1 MRRVG
6 ADSLGSSA
14 PPGPPQGR
22 VRRRLRRGR
31 LRRGLVRR
39 GQVRLVRLRRGRDRQ
54 GRVRRGRLR
63 RARWHAGCGK
73 DPATAPHARPSAR
86 LCAAAPGV
94 RFPFQPEGR
103 VQHRCHWRR
112 CRRATTAAGRLCRK
126 RACMRKK
133 ERRLCSV
140 VAACSSGGCSRGR
153 QRRAR
158 ARGGAVRA
166 RGGAVQRCCVSPQA
180 TDVRGF
186 SGASALEVGAL
197 QLVCQGRAVQLPHDR
212 RRAADEVGH
221 HGNRDCDEELGE
233 GWPGDLRGRHLKM
246 LSGRSACLP
255 SSPAPEGRGGR

>member
-22 VRRRLRRGR
+22 VRRRLRRER

-126 RACMRKK
+126 RACMR
-133 ERRLCSV
+133 EREAPLQCGGGMLLWWMQPWEAAPCACARRCGACARRCGAAVLCLS
-140 VAACSSGGCSRGR
+140 AGDGC
-153 QRRAR
+153 AW
-158 ARGGAVRA
+158 
-166 RGGAVQRCCVSPQA
+166 
-180 TDVRGF
+180 
-186 SGASALEVGAL
+186 L
-197 QLVCQGRAVQLPHDR
+197 QW
-212 RRAADEVGH
+212 
-221 HGNRDCDEELGE
+221 GE
-233 GWPGDLRGRHLKM
+233 RT
-246 LSGRSACLP
+246 
-255 SSPAPEGRGGR
+255 